1 MLNNLSREQQLI
13 ILGLILLIVVGLGV
27 MAYRRMAGGASEEII
42 ISQTEQQVP
51 VQHSIKHQPEIIVH
65 VSGGVKREGVY
76 SIKSNSRLIDAL
88 QAAGG
93 ATALADLA
101 SINLAEK
108 IKDGQKV
115 IVPVKKIA
123 LVRRSGDQGTR
134 ISGTSSTG
142 GKVNINTADEKQL
155 CNLTGIGKA
164 TAQKILEHRSSNGRF
179 SKIEDIMK
187 VKSIGKSKFGKIKDQ
202 ITI

>member
-27 MAYRRMAGGASEEII
+27 MAYRRMAGGGPEDII
-42 ISQTEQQVP
+42 VPQTEPLMP
-51 VQHSIKHQPEIIVH
+51 VQKSVMHEPEIVVH
-65 VSGGVKREGVY
+65 VSGAVKQEGVF
-76 SIKSNSRLIDAL
+76 SLKSSSRLIDVL

-93 ATALADLA
+93 ATNLADLD

-108 IKDGQKV
+108 VKDGQKI

-123 LVRRSGDQGTR
+123 LVRRSGDQETR

-142 GKVNINTADEKQL
+142 GKVNINTADEKEL
-155 CNLTGIGKA
+155 CKIPGIGKT
-164 TAQKILEHRSSNGRF
+164 TAQKIIDHRSSNGRF

-187 VKSIGKSKFGKIKDQ
+187 VKSIGKSKFGKIKNE